1 MDPTI
6 PSAPSPVHGNR
17 TGRSLLVVAGLF
29 LLAMVATWS
38 LLGPQRAAVSLDGE
52 PRQVQDDAFYDYAAR
67 VPDAPRPVELAVGA
81 VAASGALVLAI
92 LALGS
97 RAGVASTTAARVVG
111 TGSSLLAGAIVGY
124 SGRIVT
130 AGVVGANIG
139 AGLVVIF
146 GVPLTVALLVVATL
160 IAARR

>member
-1 MDPTI
+1 MDPRTASV
-6 PSAPSPVHGNR
+6 PNPDRRNR
-17 TGRSLLVVAGLF
+17 AGPALLLVAGLF

-81 VAASGALVLAI
+81 VAASGALGLAI

-97 RAGVASTTAARVVG
+97 RAGVASTTGARLVG
-111 TGSSLLAGAIVGY
+111 TGASLLAGAIVGY
-124 SGRIVT
+124 GGRIVT

-139 AGLVVIF
+139 AGLVLFF

-160 IAARR
+160 VAARR